1 MRLACALTRSVTLAA
16 SRTLSFPPMN
26 QKPLAAPEAFPR
38 EAAALRLSGPAGVL
52 ELMVDVPSAKD
63 TRSAVA
69 VICHPHPMHGGS
81 MHNKVVTII
90 ERALRELGV
99 ATVRFNFRG
108 VGDSEGS
115 FDDGRGETLDL
126 LAVAEWVHK
135 VRPEA
140 ELWLAGFSFGAYVA
154 LLGARHLPVRQMV
167 SIAPPAGRWD
177 FSAVLPPTCPWL
189 VVQGED
195 DDVVDPLA
203 VKRWVESLDD
213 KPALVMMPATGHF
226 FHRRLMDLRGVIK
239 NGVRRNLPPSA

>member
-1 MRLACALTRSVTLAA
+1 
-16 SRTLSFPPMN
+16 MN
-26 QKPLAAPEAFPR
+26 PTPVPSPAAFPS
-38 EAAALRLSGPAGVL
+38 EATALRLVGPAGTL
-52 ELMVDVPSAKD
+52 ETLVDLPAPKEA
-63 TRSAVA
+63 RPAVA

-108 VGDSEGS
+108 VGESQGE
-115 FDDGRGETLDL
+115 FDEGRGETLDL
-126 LAVAEWVHK
+126 LAVAEWVQR

-177 FSAVLPPTCPWL
+177 FSAVLPPACPWL

-195 DDVVDPLA
+195 DDVVDPVA
-203 VKRWVESLDD
+203 VKRWVESLPE
-213 KPALVMMPATGHF
+213 KPHLVMMPETGHF
-226 FHRRLMDLRGVIK
+226 FHRRLMDLRGAIK
-239 NGVRRNLPPSA
+239 NGVRRNLPAPKP